1 MGLFDSIFQ
10 PKKNKISAQAAQ
22 AAQGFF
28 RELTG
33 YRPVFHSWDGS
44 IYESELVRAAI
55 DARARHISKL
65 KVEIQGA
72 ARPTLKSRLR
82 RQPNGWQTWSQ
93 FLYRLS
99 TILDVHNTAFIV
111 PVLDEKLDTI
121 GYFPVLP
128 TRCEVVEYKDIPWL
142 RYEFAHGQH
151 AAVEM
156 YKCGILTRFQYK
168 NDFFGETNAAMND
181 TLDLISMQSQGIK
194 EAIKSGATYRFL
206 AKLTNFSDPDDLAK
220 ERKRFTR
227 ENLQGD
233 SGGGGLL
240 LFPNTYT
247 DIRQIDAKAYTAD
260 TAQIEMIRTNV
271 FDYFGV
277 NQDVLQSKAYGDSWS
292 AFYEGCIEAFA
303 VQFSEVMTKAMFT
316 DREQAQGALVMAT
329 SNRLQYMSNA
339 DKLAFVQQMGDR
351 GMITINEGR
360 EVFNLPP
367 LPDGRGDV
375 IPSRGEYY
383 DTSTGNKIGGT
394 EPPDKGVMDNAN

>member
-10 PKKNKISAQAAQ
+10 PKKNKTGMSVAH
-22 AAQGFF
+22 GGDGYFK
-28 RELTG
+28 ELTG
-33 YRPVFHSWDGS
+33 YRPVFHTFDGS
-44 IYESELVRAAI
+44 IYESELVRSAI

-72 ARPTLKSRLR
+72 ARPALQSRLR
-82 RQPNGWQTWSQ
+82 RQPNAWQTWSQ

-99 TILDVHNTAFIV
+99 TILDMHNTAFVV
-111 PVLDEKLDTI
+111 PVMDENLETI
-121 GYFPVLP
+121 GYYPVLP
-128 TRCEVVEYKDIPWL
+128 TRCEVVTFRDMPWL
-142 RYEFAHGQH
+142 RYEFNHGEY
-151 AAVEM
+151 AAVELQ
-156 YKCGILTRFQYK
+156 KCGIMTRFQYK
-168 NDFFGETNAAMND
+168 HDFFGESNRAMQD

-194 EAIKSGATYRFL
+194 EAIKSSATYRFM
-206 AKLTNFSDPDDLAK
+206 ARVNNFTDPEDLAK

-227 ENLQGD
+227 ENLQGN
-233 SGGGGLL
+233 GGGLL
-240 LFPNTYT
+240 LFPNSYT
-247 DIRQIDAKAYTAD
+247 DIRQIEAKAYTVEAS
-260 TAQIEMIRTNV
+260 QLELIRTNV
-271 FDYFGV
+271 YDYFGV
-277 NQDVLQSKAYGDSWS
+277 NEDVLQSKAYGDSWS
-292 AFYEGCIEAFA
+292 AFYEGVVEVFS
-303 VQFSEVMTKAMFT
+303 VQFSEVMTKALFS
-316 DREQAQGALVMAT
+316 DREQAQGAIVMAT
-329 SNRLQYMSNA
+329 ANRLQYMTNA